1 MREWKRFFLLVSQYM
16 SSMCMRIFWNDHV
29 CQWRY
34 IFRYIS
40 KYHIILFL
48 KKMWPHED
56 HFMPFVFMDF
66 TFIYSCSLFHTICF
80 ILPTRLHFFYLILF
94 HIFTT
99 SICCVYFEMTI
110 YMLYVLFF
118 RHVCTFFIW
127 YCFTFSPHQYV
138 FHNNVCISIFTIV
151 R

>member
-40 KYHIILFL
+40 KYHIVLFL

-80 ILPTRLHFFYLILF
+80 ILPTRLHFF
-94 HIFTT
+94 
-99 SICCVYFEMTI
+99 
-110 YMLYVLFF
+110 
-118 RHVCTFFIW
+118 FIW
-127 YCFTFSPHQYV
+127 YCFTFSQLQYV
-138 FHNNVCISIFTIV
+138 AYILKWPYICCMFYSSDTSALFSSDTVSHFHHINMFFITMCAYLFLQL
-151 R
+151 